1 VDESDR
7 AERAELA
14 RHVWGAIEELGEADR
29 AVLVLRDVEEV
40 PSKDVAAALGVSDA
54 VIRQRLHR
62 ARLAV
67 AERLHPALRES
78 RRPECGG
85 RLDLLFDYIDESLEA
100 ELSKPLSE
108 HLASCAKC
116 RGFLW
121 HYRRTI
127 AAPRESVEADGVE
140 LPERRRQL
148 VLEAALKG
156 RWNDAPM

>member
-1 VDESDR
+1 M
-7 AERAELA
+7 
-14 RHVWGAIEELGEADR
+14 
-29 AVLVLRDVEEV
+29 
-40 PSKDVAAALGVSDA
+40 
-54 VIRQRLHR
+54 
-62 ARLAV
+62 
-67 AERLHPALRES
+67 
-78 RRPECGG
+78 
-85 RLDLLFDYIDESLEA
+85 
-100 ELSKPLSE
+100 SE